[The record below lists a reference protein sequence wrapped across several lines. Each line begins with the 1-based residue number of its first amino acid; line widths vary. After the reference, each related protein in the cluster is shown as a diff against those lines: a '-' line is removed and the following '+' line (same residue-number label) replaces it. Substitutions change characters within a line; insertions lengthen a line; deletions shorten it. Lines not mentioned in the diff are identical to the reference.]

1 MIIDD
6 TYEKEDE
13 KKQKGG
19 SYADWMKG
27 IIKGGIIKRDI
38 DIDIGEVES
47 PVIYR
52 DEIDRDKIWG
62 EHR

>member
-1 MIIDD
+1 
-6 TYEKEDE
+6 
-13 KKQKGG
+13 
-19 SYADWMKG
+19 MKG